1 MVAAGI
7 GGTLF
12 LLGLLLTFQT
22 PVLIGRL
29 LPLTAM
35 AAGSLVLVAGVASP
49 ERAGTVTVMALTVV
63 PMLLAARWLEVRLD
77 RDRDAPTSLDEQ
89 PR

>member
-1 MVAAGI
+1 MSI
-7 GGTLF
+7 GAVLF
-12 LLGLLLTFQT
+12 LVGLILALRT
-22 PVLIGRL
+22 PVLVGRL
-29 LPLTAM
+29 LPLSAM
-35 AAGSLVLVAGVASP
+35 SAGSLIVVASAAVP
-49 ERAGTVTVMALTVV
+49 GRATTVVVMAVTVA

>member
-1 MVAAGI
+1 MSI
-7 GGTLF
+7 GAVLF
-12 LLGLLLTFQT
+12 LVGLILALRT
-22 PVLIGRL
+22 PVLVGRL
-29 LPLTAM
+29 LPLSAM
-35 AAGSLVLVAGVASP
+35 AAGSLIVVASAAVP
-49 ERAGTVTVMALTVV
+49 GRATTVVVMAVTVA

>member
-1 MVAAGI
+1 VSI
-7 GGTLF
+7 GAVLF
-12 LLGLLLTFQT
+12 LVGLILALRT
-22 PVLIGRL
+22 PVLVGRL
-29 LPLTAM
+29 LPLSAM
-35 AAGSLVLVAGVASP
+35 AAGSLIVVASAAVP
-49 ERAGTVTVMALTVV
+49 GRATTVVVMAVTVA

>member
-1 MVAAGI
+1 MSI
-7 GGTLF
+7 GAVLF
-12 LLGLLLTFQT
+12 LVGLILALRT
-22 PVLIGRL
+22 PVLAGRL
-29 LPLTAM
+29 LPLSAM
-35 AAGSLVLVAGVASP
+35 AAGSLIVVASAAVP
-49 ERAGTVTVMALTVV
+49 GRATTVVVMAVTVA